1 MITITRNGLKLTSDA
16 DVIPAQG
23 SSDVPVAF
31 VNDDDEYAS
40 YIVQP
45 SIGWFTKSG
54 AFKATLAVFE
64 NNSFDIPA
72 EAFLQDGQIYISIG
86 LVDPQDANHIEKTL
100 QLSLRCTPAPYGT
113 VILPSEDQWTQVVE
127 AYTSALFSAYSEENV
142 APVLEQAQQAVQT
155 ANTASSNANQA
166 VQTANQAS
174 QTAQEASAS
183 VRVIYSGTS
192 TPASSLGE
200 NDDYYIVTG
209 DGEGAGNF
217 YQKISGSWVLQ
228 MSLVGPQGIQGPQGE
243 QGIQGP
249 QGEQGIQGP
258 QGNAGATGPAGPS
271 AVMINGVTQ
280 NSIDLKGV
288 GFYIS
293 QDDESITIG
302 TYEEWVSAGCPA
314 FPS

>member
-23 SSDVPVAF
+23 SSDVPVSF

-45 SIGWFTKSG
+45 SIGWFAKSG

-100 QLSLRCTPAPYGT
+100 QLTLKCTPAPFGT
-113 VILPSEDQWTQVVE
+113 VILPSADSWQQLVQSFTNELFGD
-127 AYTSALFSAYSEENV
+127 YTESEV
-142 APVLEQAQQAVQT
+142 DPVLAQAQEAVQT

-192 TPASSLGE
+192 TPAVSLGE

-258 QGNAGATGPAGPS
+258 QGNTGATGPAGPS

-288 GFYIS
+288 GFFIS
-293 QDDESITIG
+293 QDDESVTIG
-302 TYEEWVSAGCPA
+302 TYEEWVSAGSPA

>member
-40 YIVQP
+40 YIIQP
-45 SIGWFTKSG
+45 SIGWYTKTG

-100 QLSLRCTPAPYGT
+100 QLSLKCTPAPYGT
-113 VILPSEDQWTQVVE
+113 VILPSTDSWQQLVQSFTNELFGD
-127 AYTSALFSAYSEENV
+127 YTESEV
-142 APVLEQAQQAVQT
+142 DPVLEQAQQAVQT

-228 MSLVGPQGIQGPQGE
+228 MSLAGPQGPQGPQGE

-258 QGNAGATGPAGPS
+258 QGNTGATGPVGPS

-293 QDDESITIG
+293 QDDESVTIG